1 MEHSVLGERQSF
13 APSSQRNEGWMVRRL
28 RVATLIKLTI
38 SSRGSRPEPVCR
50 SRTPWLKGSSGL
62 MEGGSVSKEYAYN
75 ARDCLQHRRLEFDP
89 WVRKIPCRREQPH
102 TPVLCLGNPMD
113 RGAWRATVHGVIKVP
128 ILLQK
133 GYVVK
138 FPPAFYQRNL
148 WPSTKVTSLEGK
160 ENRWIWFMTLRHS
173 AWAGN
178 YAYIQ
183 VTEVSTY
190 PLPVSTSVIWEDVEA
205 RQ

>member
-13 APSSQRNEGWMVRRL
+13 ASSSQRNEGWMVRRL

-38 SSRGSRPEPVCR
+38 SSRGCRPEPVCR

-62 MEGGSVSKEYAYN
+62 MEGGSVSKKYAYN
-75 ARDCLQHRRLEFDP
+75 ARDCSTEDLSSIPGSGRSLGEGNNNPLQYF
-89 WVRKIPCRREQPH
+89 
-102 TPVLCLGNPMD
+102 CLGNPMD

-128 ILLQK
+128 VLLQK

-178 YAYIQ
+178 YTYIQ